1 VPGNDVIHGTQTVV
15 LTEAAEFNGEAFE
28 RCVSEVAVEGRYW
41 TEFERTHPLCGP
53 ARGRVWSGT
62 VHGLFGELGMGTATV
77 STLQL
82 GLGVSA
88 LIFGLGRTIMLLGG
102 GLY

>member
-1 VPGNDVIHGTQTVV
+1 VPANDEIHGTQTVV

-62 VHGLFGELGMGTATV
+62 VHGLFGELGMGTVTV

>member
-1 VPGNDVIHGTQTVV
+1 M
-15 LTEAAEFNGEAFE
+15 
-28 RCVSEVAVEGRYW
+28 
-41 TEFERTHPLCGP
+41 
-53 ARGRVWSGT
+53 GT
-62 VHGLFGELGMGTATV
+62 VTV